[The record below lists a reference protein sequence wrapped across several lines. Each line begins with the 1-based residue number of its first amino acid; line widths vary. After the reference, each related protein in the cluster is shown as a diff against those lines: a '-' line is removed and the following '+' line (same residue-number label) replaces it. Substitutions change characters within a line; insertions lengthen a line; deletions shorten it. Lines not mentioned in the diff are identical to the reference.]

1 MNVEVRDYQAADLE
15 RVNEIIGESFGGV
28 KGEAKAECFREIV
41 SLNDGEV
48 SGYLLLTKVLNPVRN
63 KYYCLVD
70 YVCVASFDEIKE
82 NIEKNPVRCGDL
94 DAAKEMGA
102 SYLQL
107 TCAPFRVSAH
117 KLYERCGFEKRET
130 DVYRKVLV

>member
-28 KGEAKAECFREIV
+28 KGEAKDECFREIV

-70 YVCVASFDEIKE
+70 YVCVASKFRGSGASDKL
-82 NIEKNPVRCGDL
+82 IEYATV
-94 DAAKEMGA
+94 AAKEMGA
-102 SYLQL
+102 
-107 TCAPFRVSAH
+107 
-117 KLYERCGFEKRET
+117 
-130 DVYRKVLV
+130 VYRKVLV

>member
-1 MNVEVRDYQAADLE
+1 MNVEVRDYQEDDLE
-15 RVNEIIGESFGGV
+15 RVNEIISESFGGV
-28 KGEAKAECFREIV
+28 KCEVTDDCFHEIV
-41 SLNDGEV
+41 SLNDGEI
-48 SGYLLLTKVLNPVRN
+48 SGYLLLTRVFNPVRN

-70 YVCVASFDEIKE
+70 YVCVASKFRGSGASDKL
-82 NIEKNPVRCGDL
+82 IEYASDV
-94 DAAKEMGA
+94 AKKMGA

-107 TCAPFRVSAH
+107 TCSPFRLSAH

>member
-28 KGEAKAECFREIV
+28 KGEAKDECFREIV

-70 YVCVASFDEIKE
+70 YVCVASNYRGLNVSDKMIYYAEDIARKM
-82 NIEKNPVRCGDL
+82 NCKY
-94 DAAKEMGA
+94 M
-102 SYLQL
+102 QL
-107 TCAPFRVSAH
+107 SCSTFRESAH
-117 KLYERCGFEKRET
+117 KLYQRCGFVKR
-130 DVYRKVLV
+130 DSSLYRKELV

>member
-28 KGEAKAECFREIV
+28 KGEAKDECFREIV

-48 SGYLLLTKVLNPVRN
+48 SGYLLLTKVLNPVRGS
-63 KYYCLVD
+63 YYCLVD
-70 YVCVASFDEIKE
+70 YVCVASEYRGTGASDKL
-82 NIEKNPVRCGDL
+82 IEYATSV
-94 DAAKEMGA
+94 AKEMGA
-102 SYLQL
+102 HYLQL
-107 TCAPFRVSAH
+107 TCAPFRVDAH
-117 KLYERCGFEKRET
+117 KLYERCGFDKRET

>member
-28 KGEAKAECFREIV
+28 KGEAKDECFREIV

-70 YVCVASFDEIKE
+70 YVCVASKFRGSGASDKL
-82 NIEKNPVRCGDL
+82 IEYAT

>member
-1 MNVEVRDYQAADLE
+1 MVKIEVRDYQNSDLDK
-15 RVNEIIGESFGGV
+15 VNEILNESFNAF
-28 KGEAKAECFREIV
+28 KSNLTDDCFHEIV

-48 SGYLLLTKVLNPVRN
+48 SGYLLLTKVLNPIRN

-70 YVCVASFDEIKE
+70 YVCVASKYSGSGASDKL
-82 NIEKNPVRCGDL
+82 IEYAIGI
-94 DAAKEMGA
+94 AKKMGA

-107 TCAPFRVSAH
+107 TCSTFRVSAH
-117 KLYERCGFEKRET
+117 KLYERCGFEKRDT